1 MSKHAGMVDLA
12 DKATDVAG
20 LSIRA
25 DQIESIHVA
34 YSYLHKERTTF
45 VRLLSGRQYELKG
58 DLRGEIIEAMK
69 VAGS

>member
-12 DKATDVAG
+12 DKAADIDG

-25 DQIESIHVA
+25 DQIESIHVT
-34 YSYLHKERTTF
+34 YSYLQKERTTF

-58 DLRGEIIEAMK
+58 DLRGEIVEAMK
-69 VAGS
+69 VAES